1 MQAFQLRIDLGG
13 MGAPAGAGA
22 GPSAGGQA
30 AEGVF
35 AGVLANAGLK
45 DAGTPLPSS
54 QPAPVNASAS
64 GSLPVQKAI
73 DAQGLQVL
81 QPGAVVEPVAIDA
94 DAALPVPLPQVPVA
108 APGELPSPVPGT
120 ATGETAPDGLP
131 VVDAPG
137 LDGEVGAEAAAMVVA
152 FVMPAPL
159 PAPQPVVS
167 APVQNGLQDGAL
179 NGVDG
184 LRGSITPALP
194 DLPQPGGQPQP
205 AAPGM
210 TQPQVDASLSAPFAP
225 AGGDMPSA
233 DAGKA
238 PVVAQPGVPAAPAFA
253 DSASAPA
260 SGAAPQVL
268 PQLTAALP
276 QAGAGLETA
285 LAAAGLTPGEAEALE
300 PDVLAA
306 LARSASAA
314 QAEAAAKAGSAASA
328 DAQSQSQSQSQSQ
341 QQAAAPQLQSQIEP
355 LARPQ
360 TVSAAGVPLAAE
372 SAPSQPVAVAS
383 APVVDAQPDGVE
395 TLRFAIAASAD
406 DVAGAP
412 SARPEV
418 VAQQAVATSVTG
430 SVAASLTEAAV
441 TGTAEQ
447 AVQADEAMQLAAQKQ
462 AADKDGAGSR
472 YDSAGEASSEKPV
485 TQPVATKGTQA
496 ADLAG
501 ASAAV
506 NAGQAAANAAA
517 PDGDEA
523 DKGTDPVVALDAR
536 AGRMDFT
543 GFGRADGQTATSA
556 SQASVSGQVP
566 TQAQAQAAASQIAGQ
581 IQLQSRAGQSRF
593 QMRLDPPELGRI
605 EVHMRVKAGGEV
617 EAHLIVD
624 KSETLDM
631 FMRDQKGLERALE
644 QIGLKAEQGGLQ
656 FSLRDEGNGR
666 QFAFSGDGQGNGSG
680 QSGRQDQQQG
690 QDGQAA
696 ERGIS
701 ERVVQL
707 YRQNGRS
714 GVDIRI

>member
-22 GPSAGGQA
+22 GASAGGQA

-35 AGVLANAGLK
+35 AGVLASAGVEG
-45 DAGTPLPSS
+45 AGSPLAGA
-54 QPAPVNASAS
+54 QPVPVNASAS
-64 GSLPVQKAI
+64 GSLPAQKAI

-81 QPGAVVEPVAIDA
+81 QPGDVVEPAAIDA

-108 APGELPSPVPGT
+108 APGGLPSQVPGKS
-120 ATGETAPDGLP
+120 AGEAVPDGLP
-131 VVDAPG
+131 VVDAPVP
-137 LDGEVGAEAAAMVVA
+137 DGEDGVEAADAAAMVVA
-152 FVMPAPL
+152 FVIPAPL

-179 NGVDG
+179 NGADG

-194 DLPQPGGQPQP
+194 DLPQTGGQPQVQ
-205 AAPGM
+205 PGM
-210 TQPQVDASLSAPFAP
+210 ARPQVDASLSAPPAP

-233 DAGKA
+233 EAGKA
-238 PVVAQPGVPAAPAFA
+238 PVAAQPVAPAGA
-253 DSASAPA
+253 DAGSAPA
-260 SGAAPQVL
+260 PGAAPQVVQ
-268 PQLTAALP
+268 QLTTAWP
-276 QAGAGLETA
+276 QAGAGLEAA
-285 LAAAGLTPGEAEALE
+285 LAAAGLTASEAEALE

-306 LARSASAA
+306 LARSAQGEAVAA
-314 QAEAAAKAGSAASA
+314 RAGSTGSA
-328 DAQSQSQSQSQSQ
+328 DAQIQAQTQSQPQA
-341 QQAAAPQLQSQIEP
+341 AAAPQVETQAQ
-355 LARPQ
+355 ARPQ
-360 TVSAAGVPLAAE
+360 PVSPAGTPVAADGAA
-372 SAPSQPVAVAS
+372 SQPVAATA
-383 APVVDAQPDGVE
+383 APAVDAQPDGVE
-395 TLRFAIAASAD
+395 TLRFAIAAGAD

-412 SARPEV
+412 AARPEV
-418 VAQQAVATSVTG
+418 VAQQAVASAVANA
-430 SVAASLTEAAV
+430 AASSLTAKAV
-441 TGTAEQ
+441 AGTAAQ
-447 AVQADEAMQLAAQKQ
+447 TAQADEAVQLAVQKR
-462 AADKDGAGSR
+462 AADKDGSGSR
-472 YDSAGEASSEKPV
+472 YGVADEVASDKPGMQTAGA
-485 TQPVATKGTQA
+485 KGTQA

-501 ASAAV
+501 ASATV

-517 PDGDEA
+517 PDDAEA
-523 DKGTDPVVALDAR
+523 DKGSDPAVALDAR

-543 GFGRADGQTATSA
+543 GFGRAEGQTATSVGTA
-556 SQASVSGQVP
+556 QASVSGQVP

-656 FSLRDEGNGR
+656 FSLRDEGSGR

>member
-1 MQAFQLRIDLGG
+1 

-35 AGVLANAGLK
+35 AGVLASAGVEG
-45 DAGTPLPSS
+45 AGSPLAGA
-54 QPAPVNASAS
+54 QPVPVNASAS
-64 GSLPVQKAI
+64 GSLPAQKAI

-81 QPGAVVEPVAIDA
+81 QPGAVVEPAAIDA
-94 DAALPVPLPQVPVA
+94 DAALPVPLPQVPGSSPA
-108 APGELPSPVPGT
+108 ELPSPLPGT
-120 ATGETAPDGLP
+120 AAGETASDGLP

-137 LDGEVGAEAAAMVVA
+137 LDGEDGAEVAAMVVA
-152 FVMPAPL
+152 FVIPAPL

-179 NGVDG
+179 NGADG

-194 DLPQPGGQPQP
+194 DLPQTGGQPQP
-205 AAPGM
+205 SAPGM
-210 TQPQVDASLSAPFAP
+210 ARPQVDASLSAPPAP

-233 DAGKA
+233 EAGKA
-238 PVVAQPGVPAAPAFA
+238 PMAAQPVAPAGA
-253 DSASAPA
+253 DAGSAPA
-260 SGAAPQVL
+260 PGAAPQVVQ
-268 PQLTAALP
+268 QLTTAWP
-276 QAGAGLETA
+276 QAGAGLEVA
-285 LAAAGLTPGEAEALE
+285 LAAAGLTASEAEALE

-306 LARSASAA
+306 LARSPQGEGVAA
-314 QAEAAAKAGSAASA
+314 RAGSTGSA
-328 DAQSQSQSQSQSQ
+328 DAQIQAQSQPQA
-341 QQAAAPQLQSQIEP
+341 AAAPQVETQAQ
-355 LARPQ
+355 ARPQ
-360 TVSAAGVPLAAE
+360 PVSPAGTPVAADGAA
-372 SAPSQPVAVAS
+372 SQPVAATA
-383 APVVDAQPDGVE
+383 APAVDAQPDGVE
-395 TLRFAIAASAD
+395 TLRFAIAAGAD

-412 SARPEV
+412 AARPEV
-418 VAQQAVATSVTG
+418 VAQQAVASAVANA
-430 SVAASLTEAAV
+430 AASSLTAKAV
-441 TGTAEQ
+441 AGTAAQ
-447 AVQADEAMQLAAQKQ
+447 TAQADEAVQLAVQKR
-462 AADKDGAGSR
+462 AADKDGSGSR
-472 YDSAGEASSEKPV
+472 YGVADEVASDKPGMQTAGA
-485 TQPVATKGTQA
+485 KGTQA

-501 ASAAV
+501 ASATV

-543 GFGRADGQTATSA
+543 GFGRVDGQTATSA
-556 SQASVSGQVP
+556 GTAQASVSGQVP

-656 FSLRDEGNGR
+656 FSLRDEGSGR

>member
-1 MQAFQLRIDLGG
+1 MGG
-13 MGAPAGAGA
+13 PAGAGA
-22 GPSAGGQA
+22 GASAGGQA

-35 AGVLANAGLK
+35 AGVLASAGVEG
-45 DAGTPLPSS
+45 AGSPLAGA
-54 QPAPVNASAS
+54 QPVPVNASAS

-94 DAALPVPLPQVPVA
+94 DAALPVPLPQVPGSSPA
-108 APGELPSPVPGT
+108 ELPSPLPGKS
-120 ATGETAPDGLP
+120 AGEAVPDGLP
-131 VVDAPG
+131 FVDAPG
-137 LDGEVGAEAAAMVVA
+137 LDGEDGVEAADAAAMVVA
-152 FVMPAPL
+152 FVIPAPL

-194 DLPQPGGQPQP
+194 DLPQTGGQPQVQ
-205 AAPGM
+205 PGM
-210 TQPQVDASLSAPFAP
+210 ARPQVDASLSAPPAP
-225 AGGDMPSA
+225 AGGDMLSA
-233 DAGKA
+233 EAGKA
-238 PVVAQPGVPAAPAFA
+238 PVAAQPVAPAGA
-253 DSASAPA
+253 DAGSAPA
-260 SGAAPQVL
+260 PGAAPQVVQ
-268 PQLTAALP
+268 QLTTAWP
-276 QAGAGLETA
+276 QAGAGLEAA
-285 LAAAGLTPGEAEALE
+285 LAAAGLTASEAEALE

-306 LARSASAA
+306 LARSAQGETVAA
-314 QAEAAAKAGSAASA
+314 RAGSTGSA
-328 DAQSQSQSQSQSQ
+328 DAQIQAQIQAQTQSQPQA
-341 QQAAAPQLQSQIEP
+341 AAAPQVEIQAQ
-355 LARPQ
+355 ARPQ
-360 TVSAAGVPLAAE
+360 PVSPAGTPVAADGAA
-372 SAPSQPVAVAS
+372 SQPVAATA
-383 APVVDAQPDGVE
+383 APAVDAQPDGVE
-395 TLRFAIAASAD
+395 TLRFAIAAGAD

-412 SARPEV
+412 AARPEI
-418 VAQQAVATSVTG
+418 VAQQAVASAVANA
-430 SVAASLTEAAV
+430 AASSLTAKAV
-441 TGTAEQ
+441 AGTAAQTAQTDE
-447 AVQADEAMQLAAQKQ
+447 AVQLAVQKR
-462 AADKDGAGSR
+462 AADKDGSGSR
-472 YDSAGEASSEKPV
+472 YRVADEVASDKPGMQAAGA
-485 TQPVATKGTQA
+485 KGTQA

-501 ASAAV
+501 ASATV

-517 PDGDEA
+517 PDDAEV
-523 DKGTDPVVALDAR
+523 DKGSDPAVALDAR

-543 GFGRADGQTATSA
+543 GYGRADGQTATSVGTA
-556 SQASVSGQVP
+556 QASVSGQVP
-566 TQAQAQAAASQIAGQ
+566 TQAQAAASQIAGQ

-656 FSLRDEGNGR
+656 FSLRDEGSGR

>member
-13 MGAPAGAGA
+13 MGGPAGAGA
-22 GPSAGGQA
+22 GPLAGGQA

-35 AGVLANAGLK
+35 AGVLASAGVEG
-45 DAGTPLPSS
+45 AGEPFAGA
-54 QPAPVNASAS
+54 QPVPVNASAS
-64 GSLPVQKAI
+64 GSLPAQKAI

-81 QPGAVVEPVAIDA
+81 QPGAVVEPAAIDA

-120 ATGETAPDGLP
+120 AAGETASDGLP

-137 LDGEVGAEAAAMVVA
+137 LDGEDGAEAAAMVVA
-152 FVMPAPL
+152 FVIPAPL

-179 NGVDG
+179 NGADG

-194 DLPQPGGQPQP
+194 DLPQTGGHPQVQ
-205 AAPGM
+205 PGM
-210 TQPQVDASLSAPFAP
+210 ARPQVDASLSAPPAP

-233 DAGKA
+233 EAGKA
-238 PVVAQPGVPAAPAFA
+238 PVAAQLVAPAGA
-253 DSASAPA
+253 DAGSAPA
-260 SGAAPQVL
+260 PGAAPQVVQ
-268 PQLTAALP
+268 QLTTAWP
-276 QAGAGLETA
+276 QAGAGLEAA
-285 LAAAGLTPGEAEALE
+285 LAAAGLTASDAEALE

-306 LARSASAA
+306 LARSAQGEAVAA
-314 QAEAAAKAGSAASA
+314 RAGSTGSA
-328 DAQSQSQSQSQSQ
+328 DAQIQAQTQSQPQA
-341 QQAAAPQLQSQIEP
+341 AAAPQVETQAQ
-355 LARPQ
+355 ARPQ
-360 TVSAAGVPLAAE
+360 PVSPAGTPVAADGAA
-372 SAPSQPVAVAS
+372 SQPVAATA
-383 APVVDAQPDGVE
+383 APAVDAQPDGVE
-395 TLRFAIAASAD
+395 TLRFAIAAGAD

-412 SARPEV
+412 AARPEV
-418 VAQQAVATSVTG
+418 VAQQAVASAVANA
-430 SVAASLTEAAV
+430 AASSLTAKAV
-441 TGTAEQ
+441 AGTAAQ
-447 AVQADEAMQLAAQKQ
+447 TAQADEAVQLAVQKR
-462 AADKDGAGSR
+462 AADKDGSGSR
-472 YDSAGEASSEKPV
+472 YRVADEVASDKPGMQAAGA
-485 TQPVATKGTQA
+485 KGTQA

-501 ASAAV
+501 ASATV

-517 PDGDEA
+517 PDDAEA
-523 DKGTDPVVALDAR
+523 DKGSDPAVALDAR

-543 GFGRADGQTATSA
+543 GFGRVDGQTATSA
-556 SQASVSGQVP
+556 GTAQASVSGQVP

-656 FSLRDEGNGR
+656 FSLRDEGSGR

-680 QSGRQDQQQG
+680 QSGRQEQQQG

>member
-13 MGAPAGAGA
+13 MGGPAGAGA
-22 GPSAGGQA
+22 GASAGGQA

-35 AGVLANAGLK
+35 AGVLASAGVEG
-45 DAGTPLPSS
+45 AGSPFAGA
-54 QPAPVNASAS
+54 QPVPVNASAS
-64 GSLPVQKAI
+64 GSLPAQKAI

-81 QPGAVVEPVAIDA
+81 QPGAVVEPAAIDA
-94 DAALPVPLPQVPVA
+94 DAALPVPLPEVPVA
-108 APGELPSPVPGT
+108 APGGLPSPLPGT
-120 ATGETAPDGLP
+120 AAGETASDGLP

-137 LDGEVGAEAAAMVVA
+137 LDGEDGAEAAAMVVA
-152 FVMPAPL
+152 FVIPAPL

-179 NGVDG
+179 NGADG

-194 DLPQPGGQPQP
+194 DLPQTGGHPQVQ
-205 AAPGM
+205 PGM
-210 TQPQVDASLSAPFAP
+210 ARPQVDASLSAPPAP

-233 DAGKA
+233 EAGKA
-238 PVVAQPGVPAAPAFA
+238 PVAAQLVAPAGA
-253 DSASAPA
+253 DAGSAPA
-260 SGAAPQVL
+260 PGSAPQVVQ
-268 PQLTAALP
+268 QLTTAWP
-276 QAGAGLETA
+276 QAGAGLEAA
-285 LAAAGLTPGEAEALE
+285 LAAAGLTASDAEALE

-306 LARSASAA
+306 LARSAQGEAVAA
-314 QAEAAAKAGSAASA
+314 RAGSTGSA
-328 DAQSQSQSQSQSQ
+328 DAQIQAQTQSQPQA
-341 QQAAAPQLQSQIEP
+341 AAAPQVETQAQ
-355 LARPQ
+355 ARPQ
-360 TVSAAGVPLAAE
+360 PVSPAGTPVAADGAA
-372 SAPSQPVAVAS
+372 SQPVAATA
-383 APVVDAQPDGVE
+383 APAVDAQPDGVE
-395 TLRFAIAASAD
+395 TLRFAIAAGAD

-412 SARPEV
+412 AARPEI
-418 VAQQAVATSVTG
+418 VAQQAVASAVANA
-430 SVAASLTEAAV
+430 AASSLTAKAV
-441 TGTAEQ
+441 AGTAAQTAQTDE
-447 AVQADEAMQLAAQKQ
+447 AVQLAVQKR
-462 AADKDGAGSR
+462 AADKDGSGSR
-472 YDSAGEASSEKPV
+472 YRVADEVASDKPGMQAAGA
-485 TQPVATKGTQA
+485 KGTQA

-501 ASAAV
+501 ASATV

-543 GFGRADGQTATSA
+543 GFGRVDGQTATSA
-556 SQASVSGQVP
+556 GTAQASVSGQVP

-656 FSLRDEGNGR
+656 FSLRDEGSGR

>member
-22 GPSAGGQA
+22 GASAGGQA

-35 AGVLANAGLK
+35 AGVLASAGVEGAEAPF
-45 DAGTPLPSS
+45 AGA
-54 QPAPVNASAS
+54 QPVPVNASAS
-64 GSLPVQKAI
+64 GSLPAQKAI

-81 QPGAVVEPVAIDA
+81 QPGAVVEPAAIDA
-94 DAALPVPLPQVPVA
+94 DAALPMPLPQVPGSSPA
-108 APGELPSPVPGT
+108 ELPSPLPGT
-120 ATGETAPDGLP
+120 AAGETASDGLP

-137 LDGEVGAEAAAMVVA
+137 LDGEDGAEVAAMVVA
-152 FVMPAPL
+152 FVIPAPL

-179 NGVDG
+179 NGADG
-184 LRGSITPALP
+184 LRGSITPVLP
-194 DLPQPGGQPQP
+194 DLPQTGGQPQVQ
-205 AAPGM
+205 PGM
-210 TQPQVDASLSAPFAP
+210 ARPQVDASLSAPFAP

-233 DAGKA
+233 EAGKA
-238 PVVAQPGVPAAPAFA
+238 PAAAQPVAPAGA
-253 DSASAPA
+253 DAGSAPA
-260 SGAAPQVL
+260 PGAAPQVVQ
-268 PQLTAALP
+268 QLTTAWP
-276 QAGAGLETA
+276 QAGAGLEAA
-285 LAAAGLTPGEAEALE
+285 LAAAGLTASDAEALE

-306 LARSASAA
+306 LARSAQGEAVAA
-314 QAEAAAKAGSAASA
+314 RAGSTGSA
-328 DAQSQSQSQSQSQ
+328 DAQIQAQTQSQPQA
-341 QQAAAPQLQSQIEP
+341 AAAPQVETQAQ
-355 LARPQ
+355 ARPQ
-360 TVSAAGVPLAAE
+360 PVSPAGTPVAADGAA
-372 SAPSQPVAVAS
+372 SQPVAATA
-383 APVVDAQPDGVE
+383 APAVDAQPDGVE
-395 TLRFAIAASAD
+395 TLRFAIAAGAD

-412 SARPEV
+412 AARPEV
-418 VAQQAVATSVTG
+418 VAQQAVASAVANA
-430 SVAASLTEAAV
+430 AASSLTAKAV
-441 TGTAEQ
+441 AGTAAQ
-447 AVQADEAMQLAAQKQ
+447 TAQADEAVHLAVQKR
-462 AADKDGAGSR
+462 AADKDGSGSR
-472 YDSAGEASSEKPV
+472 YRVADEIASDKPGMQAAGA
-485 TQPVATKGTQA
+485 KGTQA

-501 ASAAV
+501 ASATV

-517 PDGDEA
+517 PDDAEV
-523 DKGTDPVVALDAR
+523 DKGSDPAVALDAR

-543 GFGRADGQTATSA
+543 GYGRADGQTATSA
-556 SQASVSGQVP
+556 GTAQASVSGQVP

-656 FSLRDEGNGR
+656 FSLRDEGSGR

>member
-22 GPSAGGQA
+22 GASAGGQA

-35 AGVLANAGLK
+35 AGVLASAGVEG
-45 DAGTPLPSS
+45 AGAPLAGV
-54 QPAPVNASAS
+54 QPVPVNASAS
-64 GSLPVQKAI
+64 GSLPAQKAI

-81 QPGAVVEPVAIDA
+81 QPGAVAEPAAIDA

-108 APGELPSPVPGT
+108 APGELPSQVPGKS
-120 ATGETAPDGLP
+120 AGEAAPDGLP
-131 VVDAPG
+131 FVDAPVP
-137 LDGEVGAEAAAMVVA
+137 DGEDGAEAADAAAMVVA

-179 NGVDG
+179 NGADG

-194 DLPQPGGQPQP
+194 DLPQPGGQPQVQ
-205 AAPGM
+205 PGM
-210 TQPQVDASLSAPFAP
+210 ARPQVDASLSAPPAP

-233 DAGKA
+233 EAGKA
-238 PVVAQPGVPAAPAFA
+238 PAATQAMAPAGA
-253 DSASAPA
+253 DTGSAPA
-260 SGAAPQVL
+260 PGAVPQAVQ
-268 PQLTAALP
+268 QLTTAWP
-276 QAGAGLETA
+276 QAGAGLEVA
-285 LAAAGLTPGEAEALE
+285 LAAAGLTASEAEALQ

-306 LARSASAA
+306 LARSA
-314 QAEAAAKAGSAASA
+314 QGEAVAIRAGSTGSA
-328 DAQSQSQSQSQSQ
+328 DAQIQTQSQPQPQA
-341 QQAAAPQLQSQIEP
+341 AAAPQAGTQAQ
-355 LARPQ
+355 ARPQ
-360 TVSAAGVPLAAE
+360 PVSPAGTPVAAE
-372 SAPSQPVAVAS
+372 GAASQPVAATA
-383 APVVDAQPDGVE
+383 APAVDAQPDGVE
-395 TLRFAIAASAD
+395 TLRFAIAAGAD

-412 SARPEV
+412 AARPEIL
-418 VAQQAVATSVTG
+418 AQQAVASAVANA
-430 SVAASLTEAAV
+430 AASSLTAKAV
-441 TGTAEQ
+441 AGTAAQ
-447 AVQADEAMQLAAQKQ
+447 TAQADEAVQLAVQKQ
-462 AADKDGAGSR
+462 AADKDGSGSR
-472 YDSAGEASSEKPV
+472 YRVADEVSSEKPV
-485 TQPVATKGTQA
+485 TQPVAMKGTQA

-501 ASAAV
+501 ASATV

-517 PDGDEA
+517 PDDAEA
-523 DKGTDPVVALDAR
+523 DKGPDPAVALDAR

-543 GFGRADGQTATSA
+543 GFGRADGQTATGA
-556 SQASVSGQVP
+556 GTAQASVSGQVP

-680 QSGRQDQQQG
+680 QSGRQDQQRG

>member
-22 GPSAGGQA
+22 GASAGGQA

-35 AGVLANAGLK
+35 AGVLASAGVEG
-45 DAGTPLPSS
+45 AGSPFAGA
-54 QPAPVNASAS
+54 QPVPVNASAS
-64 GSLPVQKAI
+64 GSLPAQKVI

-81 QPGAVVEPVAIDA
+81 QPGAVVEPAAIDA
-94 DAALPVPLPQVPVA
+94 DAALPMPLPQVPVA
-108 APGELPSPVPGT
+108 APGGLPSPVPGT
-120 ATGETAPDGLP
+120 AAGEAVSDGLP
-131 VVDAPG
+131 VVDAPVP
-137 LDGEVGAEAAAMVVA
+137 DGEDGVEAADAAAMVVA
-152 FVMPAPL
+152 FVIPAPL

-179 NGVDG
+179 NGADG
-184 LRGSITPALP
+184 LRGSITPVLP
-194 DLPQPGGQPQP
+194 DLPQTGGLPQVQ
-205 AAPGM
+205 PGM
-210 TQPQVDASLSAPFAP
+210 ARPQVDASLSAPPAP

-233 DAGKA
+233 EAGKA
-238 PVVAQPGVPAAPAFA
+238 PAAAQPVAPAGA
-253 DSASAPA
+253 DAGSAPA
-260 SGAAPQVL
+260 PGAAPQVVQ
-268 PQLTAALP
+268 QLTTAWP
-276 QAGAGLETA
+276 QAGAGLEAA
-285 LAAAGLTPGEAEALE
+285 LAAAGFTASEAEALE

-306 LARSASAA
+306 LARSAQGETVAA
-314 QAEAAAKAGSAASA
+314 RAGSTSSA
-328 DAQSQSQSQSQSQ
+328 DAQIQTQPQPQA
-341 QQAAAPQLQSQIEP
+341 AAAPQVETQAQ
-355 LARPQ
+355 ARPQ
-360 TVSAAGVPLAAE
+360 PVSPAGTPVAADGAA
-372 SAPSQPVAVAS
+372 SQPVAATVAP
-383 APVVDAQPDGVE
+383 AVDAQPDGVE
-395 TLRFAIAASAD
+395 TLRFAIAAGAD

-412 SARPEV
+412 AARPEI
-418 VAQQAVATSVTG
+418 VAQQAVASAVANA
-430 SVAASLTEAAV
+430 AASSLTAKAV
-441 TGTAEQ
+441 AGTAAQ
-447 AVQADEAMQLAAQKQ
+447 TAQADEAVQLAVQKR
-462 AADKDGAGSR
+462 AADKDGSGSR
-472 YDSAGEASSEKPV
+472 YRVADEVASDKPGMQAAGA
-485 TQPVATKGTQA
+485 KGTQA

-501 ASAAV
+501 ASATV

-517 PDGDEA
+517 PDDAEA
-523 DKGTDPVVALDAR
+523 DKGSDPAVALDAR

-556 SQASVSGQVP
+556 GTAQASVSGQVP

-656 FSLRDEGNGR
+656 FSLRDEGSGR

-690 QDGQAA
+690 QDGPAA

>member
-22 GPSAGGQA
+22 GASAGGQA

-35 AGVLANAGLK
+35 AGVLASAGVEGAEAPF
-45 DAGTPLPSS
+45 AGA
-54 QPAPVNASAS
+54 QPVPVNASAS
-64 GSLPVQKAI
+64 GSLPAQKAI

-81 QPGAVVEPVAIDA
+81 QPGAVVEPAAIDA
-94 DAALPVPLPQVPVA
+94 DAALPMPLPQVPGSSPA
-108 APGELPSPVPGT
+108 ELPSPLPGT
-120 ATGETAPDGLP
+120 AAGETASDGLP

-137 LDGEVGAEAAAMVVA
+137 LDGEDGAEVAAMVVA
-152 FVMPAPL
+152 FVIPAPL

-179 NGVDG
+179 NGADG

-194 DLPQPGGQPQP
+194 DLPQTGGQPQVQ
-205 AAPGM
+205 PGM
-210 TQPQVDASLSAPFAP
+210 ARPQVDASLSAPPAP

-233 DAGKA
+233 EAGKA
-238 PVVAQPGVPAAPAFA
+238 PVAAQPVAPAGA
-253 DSASAPA
+253 DAGSAPA
-260 SGAAPQVL
+260 SGAAPQVVQ
-268 PQLTAALP
+268 QLTTAWP
-276 QAGAGLETA
+276 QAGAGLEAA
-285 LAAAGLTPGEAEALE
+285 LAAAGLTASEAEALE

-306 LARSASAA
+306 LARSAQGEAVAA
-314 QAEAAAKAGSAASA
+314 RAGSTGSA
-328 DAQSQSQSQSQSQ
+328 DAQIQAQIQAQTQSQPQA
-341 QQAAAPQLQSQIEP
+341 AAAPQVEIQAQ
-355 LARPQ
+355 ARPQ
-360 TVSAAGVPLAAE
+360 PVSPAGTPVAADGAA
-372 SAPSQPVAVAS
+372 SQPVAATA
-383 APVVDAQPDGVE
+383 APAVDAQPDGVE
-395 TLRFAIAASAD
+395 TLRFAIAAGAD

-412 SARPEV
+412 AARPEV
-418 VAQQAVATSVTG
+418 VAQQAVASAVANA
-430 SVAASLTEAAV
+430 AASSLTAKAV
-441 TGTAEQ
+441 AGTAAQ
-447 AVQADEAMQLAAQKQ
+447 TAQADEAVQLAVQKR
-462 AADKDGAGSR
+462 AADKDGSGSR
-472 YDSAGEASSEKPV
+472 YGVADEVASDKPGMQAAGA
-485 TQPVATKGTQA
+485 KGTQA

-501 ASAAV
+501 ASATV

-517 PDGDEA
+517 PDDAEA
-523 DKGTDPVVALDAR
+523 DKGSDPAVALDAR

-543 GFGRADGQTATSA
+543 GFGRADGQTATSVGTA
-556 SQASVSGQVP
+556 QASVSGQVP

-656 FSLRDEGNGR
+656 FSLRDEGSGR

>member
-13 MGAPAGAGA
+13 MGGPAGAGA
-22 GPSAGGQA
+22 GTSAGGQA

-35 AGVLANAGLK
+35 AGVLASAGVEG
-45 DAGTPLPSS
+45 AGSPFAGA
-54 QPAPVNASAS
+54 QPVPVNASAF
-64 GSLPVQKAI
+64 GSLPAQKAI

-81 QPGAVVEPVAIDA
+81 QPGAVVEPAIIDA
-94 DAALPVPLPQVPVA
+94 DAAQPVPLPQVPVA
-108 APGELPSPVPGT
+108 APGELPSPVPGKS
-120 ATGETAPDGLP
+120 AGEAVSDGLP

-137 LDGEVGAEAAAMVVA
+137 LDGEDGAEVAAMVVA

-179 NGVDG
+179 NGADG
-184 LRGSITPALP
+184 LRGSITPVLP
-194 DLPQPGGQPQP
+194 DLPQTGGQPQVQ
-205 AAPGM
+205 PGM
-210 TQPQVDASLSAPFAP
+210 ARPQVDASLSAPPAP

-233 DAGKA
+233 EAGKA
-238 PVVAQPGVPAAPAFA
+238 PVAAQPVAPAGA
-253 DSASAPA
+253 DAGSAPA
-260 SGAAPQVL
+260 PGAAPQVVQ
-268 PQLTAALP
+268 QLTTAWP
-276 QAGAGLETA
+276 QAGAGLEAA
-285 LAAAGLTPGEAEALE
+285 LAAAGLTASDAEALE

-306 LARSASAA
+306 LARSAQGEAVAA
-314 QAEAAAKAGSAASA
+314 RAGSSGSDDVQIQAQT
-328 DAQSQSQSQSQSQ
+328 QSQPQA
-341 QQAAAPQLQSQIEP
+341 AAAPQVETQAQ
-355 LARPQ
+355 ARPQ
-360 TVSAAGVPLAAE
+360 PVSPAGTPVAADGAA
-372 SAPSQPVAVAS
+372 SQPVAATA
-383 APVVDAQPDGVE
+383 APAVDAQPDGVE
-395 TLRFAIAASAD
+395 TLRFAIAAGAD

-412 SARPEV
+412 AARPEI
-418 VAQQAVATSVTG
+418 VAQQAVASAVANA
-430 SVAASLTEAAV
+430 AASSLTAKAV
-441 TGTAEQ
+441 AGTAAQTAQTDE
-447 AVQADEAMQLAAQKQ
+447 AVQLAVQKR
-462 AADKDGAGSR
+462 AADKDGSGSR
-472 YDSAGEASSEKPV
+472 YRVADEVASDKPGMQTAGA
-485 TQPVATKGTQA
+485 KGTQA

-501 ASAAV
+501 ASATV

-517 PDGDEA
+517 PDDAEA
-523 DKGTDPVVALDAR
+523 DKGSDPAVALDAR

-543 GFGRADGQTATSA
+543 GFGRADGQTATSVGTA
-556 SQASVSGQVP
+556 QASVSGQVP

-656 FSLRDEGNGR
+656 FSLRDESSGR

>member
-13 MGAPAGAGA
+13 MGGPAGAGA
-22 GPSAGGQA
+22 GASAGGQA

-35 AGVLANAGLK
+35 AGVLASAGVEG
-45 DAGTPLPSS
+45 AGSPFAGA
-54 QPAPVNASAS
+54 QPVPVNASAS
-64 GSLPVQKAI
+64 GSLPAQKAI

-81 QPGAVVEPVAIDA
+81 QPGAVVEPAAIDA
-94 DAALPVPLPQVPVA
+94 DAALPMPLPQVPGSSPA
-108 APGELPSPVPGT
+108 ELPSPLPGT
-120 ATGETAPDGLP
+120 AAGETASDGLP
-131 VVDAPG
+131 VVDAPVP
-137 LDGEVGAEAAAMVVA
+137 DGEDGVEAADAAAMVVA
-152 FVMPAPL
+152 FVIPAPL

-184 LRGSITPALP
+184 LRGSITPVLP
-194 DLPQPGGQPQP
+194 DLPQTGGQPQVQ
-205 AAPGM
+205 PGM
-210 TQPQVDASLSAPFAP
+210 ARPQVDASLSAPPAP

-238 PVVAQPGVPAAPAFA
+238 PVAVQPVAPAGAAAGF
-253 DSASAPA
+253 ASAP
-260 SGAAPQVL
+260 GAAPQVVQ
-268 PQLTAALP
+268 QLTTAWP
-276 QAGAGLETA
+276 QAGAGLEAA
-285 LAAAGLTPGEAEALE
+285 LAAAGLTASEAEALE

-306 LARSASAA
+306 LARSAQGEAVAA
-314 QAEAAAKAGSAASA
+314 RAGSTGSA
-328 DAQSQSQSQSQSQ
+328 DAQIQSQPQA
-341 QQAAAPQLQSQIEP
+341 AAAPQVETQAQ
-355 LARPQ
+355 ARPQ
-360 TVSAAGVPLAAE
+360 PVSPAGTPVAADGAA
-372 SAPSQPVAVAS
+372 SQPVAATA
-383 APVVDAQPDGVE
+383 APAVDAQPDGVE
-395 TLRFAIAASAD
+395 TLRFAIAAGAD
-406 DVAGAP
+406 DVDGAP
-412 SARPEV
+412 AARPEI
-418 VAQQAVATSVTG
+418 VAQQAVASAVANA
-430 SVAASLTEAAV
+430 AASSLTAKAV
-441 TGTAEQ
+441 AGTAAQTAQTDE
-447 AVQADEAMQLAAQKQ
+447 AVQLAVQKR
-462 AADKDGAGSR
+462 AADKDGSGSR
-472 YDSAGEASSEKPV
+472 YRVADEVASDKPGMQAAGA
-485 TQPVATKGTQA
+485 KGTQA

-501 ASAAV
+501 ASATV

-517 PDGDEA
+517 PDDAEA
-523 DKGTDPVVALDAR
+523 DKGSDPAVALDAR

-543 GFGRADGQTATSA
+543 GFGRVDGQTATSA
-556 SQASVSGQVP
+556 GTAQASVSGQVP

-656 FSLRDEGNGR
+656 FSLRDEGSGR